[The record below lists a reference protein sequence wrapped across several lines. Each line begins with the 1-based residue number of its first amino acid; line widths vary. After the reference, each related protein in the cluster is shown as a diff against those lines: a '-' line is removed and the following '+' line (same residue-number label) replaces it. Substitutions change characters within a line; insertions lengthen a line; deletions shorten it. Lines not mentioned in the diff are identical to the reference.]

1 MIITLLGYMGSG
13 KSTIGVQLAAV
24 LDFKFIDLDEFI
36 EEKEQLKVKEIFKT
50 KGEIYFRKIES
61 LYLKEI
67 IEQNSNIV
75 LSVGGGTPCY
85 SDNINL
91 INSEN
96 SKSIY
101 LKLTPKSLSSRL
113 FLQKAQ
119 RPLISHLK
127 TEDDL
132 LEFIAIHLFERQK
145 FYGKAANSIATDN
158 LTVKETIECIVKTL
172 Y

>member
-13 KSTIGVQLAAV
+13 KSTIGLQLASI
-24 LDFKFIDLDEFI
+24 LGYEFIDLDNFI
-36 EEKEQLKVKEIFKT
+36 EEKEQLSIKEIFNA
-50 KGEIYFRKIES
+50 KGEIYFRKLES
-61 LYLKEI
+61 IYLKEVYASK
-67 IEQNSNIV
+67 NDVV
-75 LSVGGGTPCY
+75 LSLGGGTPCF
-85 SDNINL
+85 SGNMEL

-101 LKLTPKSLSSRL
+101 LKLLPKSLSDRL
-113 FLQKAQ
+113 FLEKEQ

-132 LEFIAIHLFERQK
+132 VEFIAIHLFERQN
-145 FYGKAANSIATDN
+145 FYSKATNIISIDN
-158 LTVKETIECIVKTL
+158 LTVNEAVENIVKLL